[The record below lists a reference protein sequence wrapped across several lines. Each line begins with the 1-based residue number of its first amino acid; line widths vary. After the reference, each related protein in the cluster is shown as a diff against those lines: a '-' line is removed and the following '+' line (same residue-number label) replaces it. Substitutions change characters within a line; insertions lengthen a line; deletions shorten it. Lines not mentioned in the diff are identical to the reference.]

1 MHIAATDSSR
11 FIKGKKVKING
22 CLLKLRL
29 PERFRYFIV
38 STDWDKNFLRREKL
52 INEICIGFIIISVL
66 YFLPILTLTIL
77 K

>member
-11 FIKGKKVKING
+11 LIRKQKVKIDR
-22 CLLKLRL
+22 CFFKSRLLK
-29 PERFRYFIV
+29 RFRYFIV
-38 STDWDKNFLRREKL
+38 STDWDKNLLRQEKL
-52 INEICIGFIIISVL
+52 INEVCIGFIIISVL

>member
-1 MHIAATDSSR
+1 MHIAATDSSKLIR
-11 FIKGKKVKING
+11 NQKAKIDR
-22 CLLKLRL
+22 CFYKAQL

-52 INEICIGFIIISVL
+52 INDVCIGFIIISVL